1 MSISI
6 RLAKFGKKH
15 APAYRIVV
23 ANTKSKRN
31 GKTIDQLGHYNPSEN
46 PVKFEYD
53 KEKFADW
60 KSKGAKVTETVEQLI
75 AGTYVQKAHDPH
87 KKLEQTQE
95 TK

>member
-6 RLAKFGKKH
+6 RLARFGKKH

-31 GKTIDQLGHYNPSEN
+31 GKTLDQIGHYNPSEN

-53 KEKFADW
+53 KEKFTYW
-60 KSKGAKVTETVEQLI
+60 KSNGAVVTKTVQGLVE
-75 AGTYVQKAHDPH
+75 GTYVQKAHDPH
-87 KKLEQTQE
+87 KKLNEA
-95 TK
+95 K

>member
-31 GKTIDQLGHYNPSEN
+31 GKSLDQIGHYNPSEN
-46 PVKFEYD
+46 PVKFEYN
-53 KEKFADW
+53 KEKFNDW
-60 KSKGAKVTETVEQLI
+60 KSKGALVSDTVSQLI

-87 KKLEQTQE
+87 KKLEATQE